1 MLKIGDR
8 APDFVSTQLNG
19 SPIRLSDYRG
29 NVVLLDFWAT
39 WCAPCIAELPNVTR
53 VYEKYQD
60 RGLEVLGSVSTRIER
75 RWRVL

>member
-29 NVVLLDFWAT
+29 KVVLLDFWAT

-60 RGLEVLGSVSTRIER
+60 RGLEVLGSVSNRIER